1 MNKRIISIIIALAS
15 VCGGAMAQPK
25 VNGEAPIREKRG
37 YNQRIVID
45 TATVRVLYA
54 LNAKDIKD
62 ENTYL
67 DLGKL
72 EIGKRVKKYSSE
84 FIYTSDLEVIRWKRE
99 KGHKGNVPKTFF
111 IRGEKAD
118 KWSELVYSDYIV
130 RGNELKEYA
139 CFPLWAERENSSYTE
154 SWPLMQWTLA
164 DEQQTI
170 LGHRCQKA
178 TCRFRGRDFVAWFAA
193 DVPVKGGPW
202 KFGGLPGCILKV
214 YDVQKIYVWEAV
226 AIERGTYQI
235 MQYPNKLYPKSTR
248 KSVWQRQVK
257 YNEDYWNAIGW
268 MSLEGRPTPPKVPFE
283 PLEKE

>member
-1 MNKRIISIIIALAS
+1 MNKCIITIIALAA
-15 VCGGAMAQPK
+15 VCGGASAQPK

-154 SWPLMQWTLA
+154 PWPLMQWTLA

-178 TCRFRGRDFVAWFAA
+178 TCQFRGRDFVAWFAA
-193 DVPVKGGPW
+193 DVPIKGGPW

-226 AIERGTYQI
+226 AIERGKFLI
-235 MQYPNKLYPKSTR
+235 SQYPDKLYPKSTR
-248 KSVWQRQVK
+248 KSVWQRQTK
-257 YNEDYWNAIGW
+257 YNEDYWEAIGW
-268 MSLEGRPTPPKVPFE
+268 TSLEGKKTPKKRVFE

>member
-154 SWPLMQWTLA
+154 PWPLMQWTLA

-178 TCRFRGRDFVAWFAA
+178 TCQFRGRDFVAWFAA
-193 DVPVKGGPW
+193 DVPIKGGPW

-268 MSLEGRPTPPKVPFE
+268 MSLEGRPTPPKVTFE

>member
-1 MNKRIISIIIALAS
+1 MP
-15 VCGGAMAQPK
+15 V
-25 VNGEAPIREKRG
+25 REKRG
-37 YNQRIVID
+37 YDQQIVID
-45 TATVRVLYA
+45 TANVRILYA

-62 ENTYL
+62 EDTYI

-72 EIGKRVKKYSSE
+72 EVGRRVSKYSSE
-84 FIYTSDLEVIRWKRE
+84 FVDLSDVEAVKWKKE
-99 KGHKGNVPKTFF
+99 TGHTGYVPKSFWMGG
-111 IRGEKAD
+111 RPELHEN
-118 KWSELVYSDYIV
+118 WSELVFSDYII
-130 RGNELKEYA
+130 RGNQLKEYA

-154 SWPLMQWTLA
+154 QWPLMRWTLA

-178 TCRFRGRDFVAWFAA
+178 TCQFRGRDFVAWFAA
-193 DVPVKGGPW
+193 DVPIKGGPW
-202 KFGGLPGCILKV
+202 KFGGLPGCILKI

-248 KSVWQRQVK
+248 KSVWQRQIK
-257 YNEDYWNAIGW
+257 YAEDYLNAIGW
-268 MSLEGRPTPPKVPFE
+268 ISLEGRPTPPKIHFE

>member
-1 MNKRIISIIIALAS
+1 MNKLIITIILALAA
-15 VCGGAMAQPK
+15 VCGGASAQPK
-25 VNGEAPIREKRG
+25 ISGRVPVREKRG
-37 YNQRIVID
+37 YDQQIVID
-45 TATVRVLYA
+45 TANVRILYA

-62 ENTYL
+62 EDTYI

-72 EIGKRVKKYSSE
+72 EVGRRVSKYSSE
-84 FIYTSDLEVIRWKRE
+84 FVDLSDVEAVKWKKE
-99 KGHKGNVPKTFF
+99 TGHTGYVPKSFWM
-111 IRGEKAD
+111 GG
-118 KWSELVYSDYIV
+118 S
-130 RGNELKEYA
+130 
-139 CFPLWAERENSSYTE
+139 FPLWAERENSSYTE
-154 SWPLMQWTLA
+154 QWPLMRWTLA

-178 TCRFRGRDFVAWFAA
+178 TCQFRGRDFVAWFAA
-193 DVPVKGGPW
+193 DVPIKGGPW

-248 KSVWQRQVK
+248 KSVWQRQIK
-257 YNEDYWNAIGW
+257 YAEDYLNAIGW
-268 MSLEGRPTPPKVPFE
+268 ISLEGRPTPPKIHFE